1 MMRKKITIFISS
13 LVLTTLLANITVFGQ
28 ISNAAAIRDVMAKQQ
43 FAWNQGDIP
52 TFMSYYWQSDSLMFI
67 GKNGVTK
74 GFEAT
79 KARYLQTYETRE
91 KMGTL
96 TFQIKEIQELGP
108 NVAWVLGKWD
118 LARPNVGDIGGH
130 FTLIFRR
137 INGKWVICS
146 DHTS

>member
-1 MMRKKITIFISS
+1 MRKKINVFILS
-13 LVLTTLLANITVFGQ
+13 LLMTTFTANIAVFGQ

-74 GFEAT
+74 GFAAT
-79 KARYLQTYETRE
+79 KERYLKTYETRE

-118 LARPNVGDIGGH
+118 LVRPSVGDIGGY

>member
-1 MMRKKITIFISS
+1 MRKKITIFISS

-96 TFQIKEIQELGP
+96 TFQIKEIQELGL

-118 LARPNVGDIGGH
+118 LARPNVGDIGGY

-137 INGKWVICS
+137 INGRWVICS

>member
-96 TFQIKEIQELGP
+96 TFQIKEIQELGL

-118 LARPNVGDIGGH
+118 LARPNVGDIGGY

-137 INGKWVICS
+137 INGRWVICS

>member
-1 MMRKKITIFISS
+1 MRKKITIFISS

-28 ISNAAAIRDVMAKQQ
+28 ISNAATIRDVMAKQQ

-96 TFQIKEIQELGP
+96 TFQIKEIQELGL

-118 LARPNVGDIGGH
+118 LARPNVGDIGGY

-137 INGKWVICS
+137 INGRWVICS